1 MKNPLHYQLTEYDCG
16 PTSMLNALAYL
27 FEREQIPPEI
37 VRETMLFCMDRHGR
51 DGICG
56 KEGTSYMAMM
66 FLSNWY
72 NNFGTSGQLP
82 VFCRYLRGADVN
94 LRPDGAIR
102 TALQEGSAVVVR
114 LWLEEPHYVLLTGS
128 CREGYRMFDP
138 YYEPDAP
145 EETGILAVRD
155 QPEKCNR
162 IVPAGYLD
170 REGNE
175 LYALGDLADREA
187 IILTNTENEV
197 ADGGNI

>member
-1 MKNPLHYQLTEYDCG
+1 
-16 PTSMLNALAYL
+16 
-27 FEREQIPPEI
+27 
-37 VRETMLFCMDRHGR
+37 
-51 DGICG
+51 
-56 KEGTSYMAMM
+56 
-66 FLSNWY
+66 
-72 NNFGTSGQLP
+72 
-82 VFCRYLRGADVN
+82 
-94 LRPDGAIR
+94 
-102 TALQEGSAVVVR
+102 
-114 LWLEEPHYVLLTGS
+114 
-128 CREGYRMFDP
+128 MFDP

-145 EETGILAVRD
+145 EETGILVVRD